1 MSQAKTVQ
9 QLRDRREEIRQ
20 SLSTII
26 GDELPPELRERVRWL
41 LRDVATNDIS
51 MALLDLVQLSRTLMM
66 GTPSNNAPAPGAGE
80 LSMMPILI
88 YGEDREIVTKQCKGP
103 DSSGACPRASP
114 TCPVAC
120 SGSWIMVSGWRYK
133 IAPDAESC
141 PVAVLGLNRPSALAN
156 PSSPAGHSPMRIPED
171 VFVSEAGLIG
181 PYHPLP

>member
-1 MSQAKTVQ
+1 MSQATTVQ

-26 GDELPPELRERVRWL
+26 GDDLPPELRERVRWL
-41 LRDVATNDIS
+41 LRDLATNDIS

-66 GTPSNNAPAPGAGE
+66 GTPSNNAPAPAAGE
-80 LSMMPILI
+80 PAMMPILI
-88 YGEDREIVTKQCKGP
+88 YGEDSEIVTEQCKGP
-103 DSSGACPRASP
+103 DSSGECPRASP

-120 SGSWIMVSGWRYK
+120 TGCWIMVSGWRYK

-141 PVAVLGLNRPSALAN
+141 PLAALGLNRPSALAK
-156 PSSPAGHSPMRIPED
+156 PSPPADHSPMTIPED

-181 PYHPLP
+181 PHYPLP